1 MKDNNNS
8 ILSKKSD
15 DIQNSFCILPF
26 VHTYLNTEGDV
37 FPCCISWDAERSN
50 LIGYLKDAPLENHFN
65 SDFMKILRLDL
76 LSGKRRD
83 DVCTRCYTS
92 EDNGFSGG
100 RHGNNS
106 DLEHMIDSAINSTKS
121 DGYLEPII
129 KSWDIRYS
137 NLCNLKCRSCGSV
150 YSTTWSKE
158 DSEFVPSKK
167 YNEIKA
173 FPEGTDPLEHQ
184 YDNVEK
190 IYFAGGEPL
199 IMPEHY
205 ATLTKIIEKDRAE
218 KVRLVYN
225 TNITKL
231 NYNKHYLPD
240 YWKQFKKVTLGL
252 SIDSFGDRANYIRH
266 GSVKWNKIENNIRE
280 IKTYCEQKE
289 SNIDFFFSPTISLLN
304 VFTIT
309 EYHKYLYEN
318 GLMPNIDCLL
328 FNILYHPQD
337 LSILILSEILKKE
350 IQEKILNH
358 IEWIVSN
365 GGGERS
371 IKQFESLSSYLNDP
385 IENKN
390 YHISTFI
397 SRTNELDHRRNESFS
412 ATFPEY
418 KIWWEEINKNN
429 IVLKNI

>member
-8 ILSKKSD
+8 TLSKKSD

-26 VHTYLNTEGDV
+26 VHTNLNTEGDV
-37 FPCCISWDAERSN
+37 FPCCISWDAKRTN
-50 LIGYLKDAPLENHFN
+50 LIGYLKDAPLEDHFN
-65 SDFMKILRLDL
+65 SDFMKTLRLDL

-92 EDNGFSGG
+92 EDNGFPGG
-100 RHGNNS
+100 RHGNNG
-106 DLEHMIDSAINSTKS
+106 DLEHMIDSAIEATKS

-158 DSEFVPSKK
+158 DSEFMPSEK

-173 FPEGTDPLEHQ
+173 FPEGSDPLEHQ

-205 ATLTKIIEKDRAE
+205 ATLTKIIEKGRAE

-225 TNITKL
+225 TNMTKL

-266 GSVKWNKIENNIRE
+266 GSVKWNKIENNNRE
-280 IKTYCEQKE
+280 MKSYCEQKG
-289 SNIDFFFSPTISLLN
+289 SNIDFFFSPTVSLLN

-309 EYHKYLYEN
+309 DHHKYLYET

-337 LSILILSEILKKE
+337 LSILILSENIKKE
-350 IQEKILNH
+350 IQEKILIH
-358 IEWIVSN
+358 IKWIVSN
-365 GGGERS
+365 GGSERT

-390 YHISTFI
+390 YHITTFI

-412 ATFPEY
+412 DTFPEY
-418 KIWWEEINKNN
+418 KTWWEDINKNN